1 MILKNSILF
10 FLLFLL
16 LNTLLSQDT
25 VKGNSGKFD
34 STHIDLS
41 GYVIFKDDTLFTIKT
56 NLGPFTPQERAESV
70 SKRLKKLSK
79 ELISV
84 EDSFSV
90 YTVEGLTLINYKKQI
105 ITSISNDDAEASGY
119 SRKYLAEN
127 YKDIIE
133 ASLRSNIEN
142 RTFKDWFV
150 RIGLTILTL
159 IGLIIIFYLINK
171 LFKWFKH
178 KLIEYEK
185 SLTRKRWNLFRYLT
199 PKGPEFFFV
208 FILNIIKFALI
219 ILILVLYLPLLF
231 SFLPWT
237 KEIVGQFYSFISTP
251 VRFILKGVLNF
262 LPNLFFIIIIILFA
276 RYLIRILAHL
286 STELERDKIKITGF
300 HPEWAKPTL
309 NLSKIII
316 YAFALVFIFPY
327 LPGSDS
333 PAFQGI
339 SIFLGVLFSLGST
352 SAIANIVAG
361 IVITYMRPFKVGDRV
376 KIADTIGDVMEKTL
390 LVTKIRTLKN
400 EDVTI
405 PNATIINNHLWNFT
419 AYSYDLGVILY
430 TSVTIGYDTLW
441 QTVND
446 LLLKAAEKTD
456 LIQKDPKPFVVQKSL
471 DDFYV
476 NYELNVYTKK
486 PEKMVTIYSDLHKNI
501 LEEFNNSKV
510 EILSPHYSSFR
521 DGKDSTITTA
531 QSPDT
536 KNPIEKI
543 IHPGKSEKK

>member
-1 MILKNSILF
+1 MFIKHLLT

-16 LNTLLSQDT
+16 FTFQISSQDSAQQVSKT
-25 VKGNSGKFD
+25 
-34 STHIDLS
+34 STDLTAF
-41 GYVIFKDDTLFTIKT
+41 VILKSDTLFPIQSR
-56 NLGPFTPQERAESV
+56 LGPFTPQERAAAIS
-70 SKRLKKLSK
+70 KKLNDLLSD
-79 ELISV
+79 LISV
-84 EDSFSV
+84 EDSFYV
-90 YTVEGLTLINYKKQI
+90 ANIDGHTLINYKNTVLLGI
-105 ITSISNDDAEASGY
+105 GNGDAKAAGH
-119 SRKYLAEN
+119 SRQYLAEN

-133 ASLRSNIEN
+133 ASLKNYVEHRG
-142 RTFKDWFV
+142 FKYWLI

-159 IGLIIIFYLINK
+159 AGLIIIFYLINK
-171 LFKWFKH
+171 LFKWIKQ
-178 KLIEYEK
+178 KLVDYEK
-185 SLTRKRWNLFRYLT
+185 NMTRQRWNLFRYLT
-199 PKGPEFFFV
+199 PKGPEYFFV
-208 FILNIIKFALI
+208 FILNIIRFALI

-237 KEIVGQFYSFISTP
+237 KEIVTQFYSFIATP
-251 VRFILKGVLNF
+251 VKFILNGLLNF
-262 LPNLFFIIIIILFA
+262 LPNLFFIIIIILVA
-276 RYLIRILAHL
+276 RYIIRILSHL
-286 STELERDKIKITGF
+286 ANELEKEKIKINGF
-300 HPEWAKPTL
+300 HRDWAKPTY
-309 NLSKIII
+309 NLLKIII

-361 IVITYMRPFKVGDRV
+361 IVITYMRPFKIGDRV
-376 KIADTIGDVMEKTL
+376 KIADTIGDVMEKSL

-430 TSVTIGYDTLW
+430 TSVTIGYDVPW

-456 LIQKDPKPFVVQKSL
+456 LIQKDPKPFVIQKSL

-486 PEKMVTIYSDLHKNI
+486 PEKMVVIYSDLHKNI
-501 LEEFNNSKV
+501 LDEFNTSKV

-521 DGKDSTITTA
+521 EGNTSTVVPPKG
-531 QSPDT
+531 PD
-536 KNPIEKI
+536 KRNPIEKI
-543 IHPGKSEKK
+543 INPGNSKA

>member
-1 MILKNSILF
+1 MILKNSTIFLIF
-10 FLLFLL
+10 FLFINQLFC
-16 LNTLLSQDT
+16 QDSI
-25 VKGNSGKFD
+25 KENNSKTD
-34 STHIDLS
+34 STNVDFS
-41 GYVIFKDDTLFTIKT
+41 AYVILKDDTLFTIKT
-56 NLGPFTPQERAESV
+56 NLGPFTPQERAEAV
-70 SKRLKKLSK
+70 SKRLKKLTK

-90 YTVEGLTLINYKKQI
+90 YSIEGLTLINYKKQI
-105 ITSISNDDAEASGY
+105 ITSISNDDAKASGY
-119 SRKYLAEN
+119 TRKYLAEN

-133 ASLRSNIEN
+133 ASLKSHIEHRS
-142 RTFKDWFV
+142 FKDWII

-159 IGLIIIFYLINK
+159 AGLIIIFYLINK
-171 LFKWFKH
+171 LFKWLKQ
-178 KLIEYEK
+178 KLVDYEK
-185 SLTRKRWNLFRYLT
+185 SMTRQKWNLFRYLT
-199 PKGPEFFFV
+199 PKGPEYFFV
-208 FILNIIKFALI
+208 FILNIVKFALI

-237 KEIVGQFYSFISTP
+237 KGIVDQFYSFISTP
-251 VRFILKGVLNF
+251 VKFILNGILDF

-276 RYLIRILAHL
+276 RYLIKILSHL
-286 STELERDKIKITGF
+286 ANEIDREKINIKGF
-300 HPEWAKPTL
+300 HRDWSKPTL
-309 NLSKIII
+309 NLLKIII

-430 TSVTIGYDTLW
+430 TSVTIGYDVPW
-441 QTVND
+441 NTVND
-446 LLLKAAEKTD
+446 LLLKAAENTE
-456 LIQKDPKPFVVQKSL
+456 LIQKDPKPFVVHKSL

-476 NYELNVYTKK
+476 NYEINVYTKK

-501 LEEFNNSKV
+501 LEEFNKAKV

-521 DGKDSTITTA
+521 DGKKSTITST
-531 QSPDT
+531 QGPDT
-536 KNPIEKI
+536 RAL
-543 IHPGKSEKK
+543 HYLH